1 MTPSTTSCRHRRQED
16 TMPSTSRTPFLQYF
30 VLVVVFALLTAAP
43 GLNTMALAQEDGVT
57 LRVFGPS
64 SLDQLAPQAT
74 EDDRQRIQQ
83 EVIDGFLAENPNVA
97 EVIWDAQGPIEE
109 GTTRLMTAHLA
120 GEPIDLI
127 ACAANNTNG
136 AFIRRGVVRDITAEV
151 APFQDRID
159 PAALAAYTVGGK
171 VYGVPISTLSTSTF
185 FYNADLFAEL
195 GLEPPQTYE
204 EFKAVAQTLTEA
216 GHIPV
221 LHQGKNPWMW
231 PMWFF
236 ETSAQTMEDPIAKT
250 ESNLRGET
258 KFTDPEDVAAL
269 AAIGQFVT
277 DGILDG
283 DSLTVDWDGMRSA
296 FATGSSAIYYGG
308 TWELPWL
315 EENVTDFTYGVF
327 PFPKIEGTPGEP
339 RHGGGP
345 DNGICVYS
353 GIAEA
358 NLPAA
363 VEFIEYLTR
372 PEVANLYLGAEAPIA
387 VSIAGVTV
395 SESDVAQT
403 LRETT
408 YPNTIRFL
416 DWIWPTEINDA
427 YQAAIQG
434 VVGGTLTAEEG
445 AAQVQQAYDDL
456 VADGYTY
463 P

>member
-1 MTPSTTSCRHRRQED
+1 
-16 TMPSTSRTPFLQYF
+16 LF
-30 VLVVVFALLTAAP
+30 VLVV
-43 GLNTMALAQEDGVT
+43 ALALVAVIPVAVPTVGGAQADGIT

-64 SLDQLAPQAT
+64 SLDQLAPQAP
-74 EDDRQRIQQ
+74 EAERQQIQQ
-83 EVIDGFLAENPNVA
+83 EVIDGFLAENPDVA
-97 EVIWDAQGPIEE
+97 EIVWDAQGPIEE

-127 ACAANNTNG
+127 ACAANPTNG
-136 AFIRRGVVRDITAEV
+136 TYVRRGVVRDITADI

-185 FYNADLFAEL
+185 YYNADLFAEL
-195 GLEPPQTYE
+195 GLEPPATYE
-204 EFKAVAQTLTEA
+204 EFKTVAQALADA
-216 GHIPV
+216 GYVPV

-231 PMWFF
+231 PMWYF

-250 ESNLRGET
+250 EANLRGEA
-258 KFTDPEDVAAL
+258 KFTDAEDVAAL
-269 AAIGQFVT
+269 AAIGQFAA
-277 DGILDG
+277 DGILDQ

-296 FATGSSAIYYGG
+296 FATQKSAIYYGG

-315 EENVTDFTYGVF
+315 EENIADFAYGVF
-327 PFPKIEGTPGEP
+327 PFPKMEGTPGEP

-353 GIAEA
+353 GIAET

-363 VEFIEYLTR
+363 VKFIEYLTR
-372 PEVANLYLGAEAPIA
+372 PEVASLYLATEAPIA
-387 VSIAGVTV
+387 TSIAGVP
-395 SESDVAQT
+395 VAETEIAQA

-434 VVGGTLTAEEG
+434 VVGGTLTPEEG